1 MKRSMDDLFNLLF
14 RYLCTSLH
22 ASSLNKLCIF
32 RGLKLMLTAG
42 LSFTL
47 LLINLEHL
55 ENKLIDLIKPW
66 GFRATPRDYTVG

>member
-1 MKRSMDDLFNLLF
+1 MKRMDDLFSLLF

-32 RGLKLMLTAG
+32 KGLKLMLAAG

-55 ENKLIDLIKPW
+55 EISLLI
-66 GFRATPRDYTVG
+66 